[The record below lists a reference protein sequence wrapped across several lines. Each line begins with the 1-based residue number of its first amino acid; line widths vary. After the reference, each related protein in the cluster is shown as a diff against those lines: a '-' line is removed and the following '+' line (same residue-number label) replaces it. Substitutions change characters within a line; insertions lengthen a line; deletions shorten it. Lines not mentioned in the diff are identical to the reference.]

1 MTSILI
7 TAVIAA
13 AASFALY
20 MLVRDTGYLVAKHG
34 EWQGKL
40 ARIDRDSLRDP
51 AAFTLRAPCDAKRGV
66 PARPSSPRPLRAAA

>member
-1 MTSILI
+1 MTAILI

-13 AASFALY
+13 AASFAIY
-20 MLVRDTGYLVAKHG
+20 MLVRDTGYLVSKHG

-40 ARIDRDSLRDP
+40 ARIDRDALRDP
-51 AAFTLRAPCDAKRGV
+51 AAFSLRAAGDAKRGV